1 MSQLRYIRA
10 TGSRPA
16 RRSGAPSGRSR
27 SNCPNLGA
35 ATRPLSSQVHLYPCQ
50 RPAKAAK
57 CMRSRRRI
65 QDAIMIFNSKLFSS
79 FALVGA
85 LGLVPVTASSF
96 AAADTTNYQELEK
109 FMSVYERVK
118 ANYVE
123 RVDDH
128 TLIKGAI
135 DGMLAA
141 LDPHSSYAEGD
152 EFQSLKATT
161 DGNYGGIGLSVVSED
176 GVVKVISPTEDTP
189 AWRAGIKSGDY
200 ITHVNGELL
209 YGMTSDEAVDKMK
222 GQPGTPVKITIVRP
236 GRDKPFDVALVRE
249 RIELRPVKWEV
260 KDGVGYLN
268 INTFAGNVG
277 EQTKAALVAIDKATG
292 GHPIGYVVDLRSN
305 PGGLL
310 DQAVD
315 VADDFLDSGEIVSQR
330 GRTKDD
336 IERYYARP
344 GDMAHGLPVI
354 VLTDAGTA
362 SASEIVAG
370 ALQDHRRALIMG
382 ETSFGKG
389 SVQTV
394 VQTGPD
400 AALRLTTA
408 RYYTPSGRSV
418 QAGGIQPDVEVPQLS
433 DSDYKD
439 RKVVREADLRRHLL
453 AQAKV
458 EDKLLEADDSPD
470 PRFSAKAEDLEK
482 KGIKDFQLYYAI
494 NTLKRLGSPAA
505 IASTAAAK
513 RSR

>member
-1 MSQLRYIRA
+1 MKHTMKLL
-10 TGSRPA
+10 P
-16 RRSGAPSGRSR
+16 
-27 SNCPNLGA
+27 
-35 ATRPLSSQVHLYPCQ
+35 PL
-50 RPAKAAK
+50 
-57 CMRSRRRI
+57 
-65 QDAIMIFNSKLFSS
+65 
-79 FALVGA
+79 ALVGA
-85 LGLVPVTASSF
+85 LALVPVTATSF

-123 RVDDH
+123 PVDDH

-135 DGMLAA
+135 DGMLAS

-152 EFQSLKATT
+152 EFQSLKTTT
-161 DGNYGGIGLSVVSED
+161 DGNYGGVGLSVVSED
-176 GVVKVISPTEDTP
+176 GVVKVVTPTEDTP

-200 ITHVNGELL
+200 ITHVNAELL
-209 YGMTSDEAVDKMK
+209 YGMTSDEAVDKMR
-222 GQPGTPVKITIVRP
+222 GQPGTPVQLTIVRP
-236 GRDKPFDVALVRE
+236 GRDKPFDISLVRE
-249 RIELRPVKWEV
+249 RIELHPVKWEI
-260 KDGVGYLN
+260 KDGIGYIN
-268 INTFAGNVG
+268 INTFTGNVG
-277 EQTKAALVAIDKATG
+277 DQTKAALVAIDKATG
-292 GHPIGYVVDLRSN
+292 GRPLGYVVDLRSN

-330 GRTKDD
+330 GREKDD

-370 ALQDHRRALIMG
+370 ALQDHRRALVMG
-382 ETSFGKG
+382 EKSFGKG

-394 VQTGPD
+394 VQTGPES
-400 AALRLTTA
+400 ALRLTTA

-418 QAGGIQPDVEVPQLS
+418 QAGGIEPDITVPQLS
-433 DSDYKD
+433 DADYKD

-458 EDKLLEADDSPD
+458 EDKLLEADDGPD
-470 PRFSAKAEDLEK
+470 PRFTAKPEELEK
-482 KGIKDFQLYYAI
+482 KGIKDFQLYYAL
-494 NTLKRLGSPAA
+494 NTIKRLAPPAA
-505 IASTAAAK
+505 LASAAPAK
-513 RSR
+513 KSR